1 MLRNSLKACL
11 HSHGTTCRSKA
22 CILVWRSVTLAELEE
37 LGPHPV
43 LAVDAAKATGVCY
56 RLCRKW
62 PTGNLLLE
70 RERWI
75 RRHHACQLCW
85 HIIGRSCHKYH
96 FCCDKD
102 AFVVTRCVLLRQ
114 NFRCDFCSD
123 KLIFVATNTFVL
135 RKHLFLCVTKVCLS
149 WQTRVC
155 CDKSF
160 VATKIFCHNIIL
172 LQQAYFC
179 CNKRCV
185 LLWQKRYLA
194 GLLPQPSRLMG
205 SGSELELKN
214 FSGPTKTIPV
224 LTFATAIDFQAS
236 LVGIMLSHNELCTAR
251 SILSCCLWPCYVT
264 ILWGGYSPFNSEL
277 LSVAMLC
284 YHTVRWVQPINAK
297 LLSVAMLC
305 YHTVR
310 WVQPIN
316 AELLSVAMLCYHTV
330 RWVQPIQFWAVVC
343 GHAMGRPL
351 QEKTLWA
358 YSQLGLEVKMVLL
371 RHHDSQTIII
381 KRWQRNRW
389 HCYQRKKEKEE
400 KEKKRKKLLGDQAK
414 K

>member
-1 MLRNSLKACL
+1 MPAQSRHNLQIKGMYTCL
-11 HSHGTTCRSKA
+11 EICDPRRTGGTGAPSCSCSRRSK
-22 CILVWRSVTLAELEE
+22 
-37 LGPHPV
+37 GH
-43 LAVDAAKATGVCY
+43 
-56 RLCRKW
+56 
-62 PTGNLLLE
+62 
-70 RERWI
+70 
-75 RRHHACQLCW
+75 
-85 HIIGRSCHKYH
+85 
-96 FCCDKD
+96 
-102 AFVVTRCVLLRQ
+102 RCVLQLMPQMTNRKFAAGKREMDQ
-114 NFRCDFCSD
+114 KTPCLPAMLAYHWRELPQVSFLLWQRRICRDKMCFVTTKLSLWLLFWQAYFCCN
-123 KLIFVATNTFVL
+123 KHVCPEKT
-135 RKHLFLCVTKVCLS
+135 HLFLCVTKVCLS

-205 SGSELELKN
+205 SGTELELKN
-214 FSGPTKTIPV
+214 FSGATKTIPV
-224 LTFATAIDFQAS
+224 LTFATAIHFQAS

-389 HCYQRKKEKEE
+389 HCYQRKKK
-400 KEKKRKKLLGDQAK
+400 
-414 K
+414 